1 MKKNVFNLAIIIIIM
16 CFGLF
21 LTACE
26 NIDYNSSNTY
36 INEETTAIDNEY
48 VFKVLELNESAT
60 YEINSTTY
68 ASKYDNGLFLSI
80 RISIHRETVENANS
94 REIDSSWFKLK
105 RGVGFTLWK
114 TSLGETI
121 DANKHIDALE
131 SCIEPFE
138 LSQGE
143 NKEIIVVFEI
153 AENYLNTDRVLTLEI
168 DRPWSTANAKEIVLI
183 DRPENN

>member
-1 MKKNVFNLAIIIIIM
+1 M
-16 CFGLF
+16 
-21 LTACE
+21 
-26 NIDYNSSNTY
+26 
-36 INEETTAIDNEY
+36 
-48 VFKVLELNESAT
+48 
-60 YEINSTTY
+60 
-68 ASKYDNGLFLSI
+68 LS
-80 RISIHRETVENANS
+80 V
-94 REIDSSWFKLK
+94 
-105 RGVGFTLWK
+105 TLWK

-143 NKEIIVVFEI
+143 NKEIIVVFDI

-168 DRPWSTANAKEIVLI
+168 DRPWSPANAKEIVLI